1 MNQLTYQRLSNHR
14 RQVNVLLGRQQ
25 RASEAVVDETKGLK
39 TCKEQL
45 TAVVGAQSI
54 VQSIAQSLQQR
65 AHDQI
70 ARVVS
75 RCLAAVFEDPYE
87 FQIRFDCKRG
97 RTEAR
102 LLFVRDGLVLDDPLN
117 EIGGGVVDVAAL
129 ALRLTCILLS
139 RPRLRR
145 CVVLDEPFKCIRGV
159 ENRARTRQMLTQLSE
174 ELGFQVILST
184 DIKEFQLGT
193 VVDFS

>member
-1 MNQLTYQRLSNHR
+1 MNQLTDQRLSNHR

-75 RCLAAVFEDPYE
+75 RCLAAVFERHGQDVFATLEVPMVQAALGAE
-87 FQIRFDCKRG
+87 IEVETLDGVESVRLEPGIESGTTLRLRGQGVPNLGRRG
-97 RTEAR
+97 RGDLFLTVQVQTPRDLSKEER
-102 LLFVRDGLVLDDPLN
+102 KLLEELAHVRDEPAGKRATVQ
-117 EIGGGVVDVAAL
+117 G
-129 ALRLTCILLS
+129 S
-139 RPRLRR
+139 LRR
-145 CVVLDEPFKCIRGV
+145 PERG
-159 ENRARTRQMLTQLSE
+159 R
-174 ELGFQVILST
+174 
-184 DIKEFQLGT
+184 
-193 VVDFS
+193 